1 LAPLQISTELL
12 VSDATAGDAFAAI
25 DAQCGD

>member
-1 LAPLQISTELL
+1 LQISTELL
-12 VSDATAGDAFAAI
+12 DSDATAGDAFAAI